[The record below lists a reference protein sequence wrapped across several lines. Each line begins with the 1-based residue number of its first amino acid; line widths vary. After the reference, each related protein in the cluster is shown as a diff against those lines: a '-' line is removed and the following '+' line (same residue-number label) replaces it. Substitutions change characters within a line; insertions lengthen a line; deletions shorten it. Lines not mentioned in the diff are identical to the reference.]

1 MWGSGILSRV
11 NRRALVLVAA
21 LVLAVAGVAAVVITS
36 QRFGATGGNA
46 AVSTSGPTVLA
57 PPKSDEAAVDFDW
70 QRIAGD
76 EFDGTKVDT
85 RKWSV
90 YDGFDQASNT
100 KWSAKQ
106 CTVTGGVLT
115 LTGAADHAGTTCGMS
130 WQGDQVYGR
139 WEVRARF
146 PAPAAIAY
154 DPVFLLWPEND
165 DKAAVGELDFAEEYD
180 PNRQYIE
187 SWLHGPG
194 DVQVAYERKY
204 VDLTQWHNFAVEW
217 QASHITCYIDGVP
230 WVGYANPEGIPSQPM
245 HLVLQQNFVPR
256 TKADVPP
263 IKSTVEVDW
272 VRIYR

>member
-1 MWGSGILSRV
+1 M
-11 NRRALVLVAA
+11 NRRVFVIVAC
-21 LVLAVAGVAAVVITS
+21 LVLAVAAGVAVVVTS
-36 QRFGATGGNA
+36 HRFSDARNA
-46 AVSTSGPTVLA
+46 ASGSDPTVLA
-57 PPKSDEAAVDFDW
+57 PPKSDEAAKNFGW
-70 QRIAGD
+70 QLIGGD
-76 EFDGTKVDT
+76 EFSGTKIDT
-85 RKWSV
+85 GKWAV
-90 YDGFDQASNT
+90 YDGDDAASQTSWRADN
-100 KWSAKQ
+100 
-106 CTVTGGVLT
+106 CTVSGGVLT
-115 LTGAADHAGTTCGMS
+115 LTGSPDTAGTTCGLA
-130 WQGDQVYGR
+130 WQTDQVYGR

-154 DPVFLLWPEND
+154 DPVFLLWPQND
-165 DKAAVGELDFAEEYD
+165 DKAGVGEIDFAEEYD

-217 QASHITCYIDGVP
+217 QASHITCYLDGVA
-230 WVGYANPEGIPSQPM
+230 WVGYSNPAFIPSKPM

-263 IKSTVEVDW
+263 IKSTVDVDW

>member
-1 MWGSGILSRV
+1 MI
-11 NRRALVLVAA
+11 VAC
-21 LVLAVAGVAAVVITS
+21 LVLAAAGVAAIVITS
-36 QRFGATGGNA
+36 QRFGGASGDEA
-46 AVSTSGPTVLA
+46 APIGGPTVLA
-57 PPKSDEAAVDFDW
+57 PPKSDEAGANFGW
-70 QRIAGD
+70 QRIDGD
-76 EFDGTKVDT
+76 EFDGTKVDSK
-85 RKWSV
+85 KWFV
-90 YDGFDQASNT
+90 YQGFDEASNT
-100 KWSAKQ
+100 TWSSKQ

-115 LTGAADHAGTTCGMS
+115 LTGARDSVGTTCGLA
-130 WQGDQVYGR
+130 WQGDRVYGR

-165 DKAAVGELDFAEEYD
+165 DKAAVGEIDFAEEYD

-194 DVQVAYERKY
+194 DRQVAYERKY

-217 QASHITCYIDGVP
+217 QAGHITCYLDAVP
-230 WVGYANPEGIPSQPM
+230 WVGYDNPAFVPPQPM

-263 IKSTVEVDW
+263 MKSTVEVDW
-272 VRIYR
+272 VRIYG